1 MFGAFDP
8 LVLRQKAQAV
18 VNRRTIVWEF
28 TDSCAGVYPRGY
40 ACMSR

>member
-18 VNRRTIVWEF
+18 VNRRTIVW
-28 TDSCAGVYPRGY
+28 DVHG
-40 ACMSR
+40 